1 MDGILV
7 PEFLK
12 RYTKITRLWYNSFM
26 SKKKLGFTMI
36 EVALFL
42 VITGALFVGIAVG
55 TQNSI
60 FQQRYNDA
68 VQNFAEFLRTM
79 YSQTM
84 NVQSEGNGKTEMA
97 IYGKLVSFG
106 ETEDLAGEPIE
117 NTDAVYSYNVIG
129 DISLA
134 SGKILDVLEAD
145 ANVNVVRKNGDEY
158 QPVGLVEDYKPR
170 WASAIQNTNS
180 TESFKGALLIVRH
193 PASGTVYTFV
203 YKGETLDVNKGIRQ
217 ANQNGTVDYNP
228 LKKVIDSFKDEAVDF
243 CVNPNGVNEGG
254 IRRDIRIIKGARN
267 GSGVEIIGDEENR
280 CERL

>member
-1 MDGILV
+1 
-7 PEFLK
+7 
-12 RYTKITRLWYNSFM
+12 M

-42 VITGALFVGIAVG
+42 AITGALFVGIAVG

-68 VQNFAEFLRTM
+68 VQNYAEFLRTM
-79 YSQTM
+79 YAQTM
-84 NVQSEGNGKTEMA
+84 NVQSEGSGKTEMA

-106 ETEDLAGEPIE
+106 ETEDLAGNSIE
-117 NTDAVYSYNVIG
+117 NTDAIYSYNVIG
-129 DISLA
+129 DVSLA
-134 SGKILDVLEAD
+134 SGKILDVLETD
-145 ANVNVVRKNGDEY
+145 ANINVVRKNGGEY
-158 QPVGLVEDYKPR
+158 QPVGLVEDYRPR

-203 YKGETLDVNKGIRQ
+203 YKGETLDINKGIRQ
-217 ANQNGTVDYNP
+217 ANQGGVVDYNP
-228 LKKVIDSFKDEAVDF
+228 LKTIKSNLKNEAVDF
-243 CVNPNGVNEGG
+243 CVNPNGINEGG
-254 IRRDIRIIKGARN
+254 IRRDVRIIKGARN